1 MTRTRLR
8 GHYSRLDRYWRH
20 RPMNARRSIAALV
33 LCAGFCGA
41 LVAAYGQEAK
51 PAKNDRASKAMP
63 HDGGVPNF
71 KYDSTWP
78 KLPLPNK
85 WRFEGIT
92 GLTVDK
98 DDVIWVLNRP
108 GDFDMDPIFKVPE
121 RTENYASLEPPTAMC
136 WVKPPAVLAFD
147 QEGNLVR
154 TWNPVSLQQGTGLC
168 AGKPP
173 AVLAFDQ
180 EGNLL
185 RTWNP
190 VDATSSALHL
200 ILADHDGN
208 IWIGSNTMRK
218 YTKDGKLLAE
228 IPRVPESTV
237 KPGQYPGDTQMV
249 VGNIEGGEFDEKARE
264 LIFSDSYLR
273 GRILVYDM
281 DTLKFKRGWGAYGKP
296 LSEISVTPDKYVPGG
311 TPPKDFVNHLTLSV
325 TRDGYV
331 YAADRG
337 SDRIQVFTE
346 QGKFMKEFNVAPET
360 LDRGSTGGLT
370 FSPPPE
376 QRYIYVSD
384 IMNNVVWIVN
394 RADGTTLGHFGFFGH
409 SGGGFHWLPM
419 GAPDSHGNVYTGEV
433 DTGKRVQRFLVGR

>member
-1 MTRTRLR
+1 
-8 GHYSRLDRYWRH
+8 
-20 RPMNARRSIAALV
+20 MNSKRSIAALV
-33 LCAGFCGA
+33 VCAGFCGA
-41 LVAAYGQEAK
+41 LVAALGQEAR
-51 PAKNDRASKAMP
+51 PAKKHSAPKTRRQ
-63 HDGGVPNF
+63 DGGVPKF

-85 WRFEGIT
+85 WTFEGIT
-92 GLTVDK
+92 GLSVDK

-136 WVKPPAVLAFD
+136 CL
-147 QEGNLVR
+147 
-154 TWNPVSLQQGTGLC
+154 
-168 AGKPP
+168 KPP

-190 VDATSSALHL
+190 VDATSPALHL

-228 IPRVPESTV
+228 IPRVPESSV

-337 SDRIQVFTE
+337 SDRIQAFTE
-346 QGKFMKEFNVAPET
+346 QGKFVKEFTVAAET

-394 RADGTTLGHFGFFGH
+394 RAGGTTLGHFGFFGH
-409 SGGGFHWLPM
+409 SGGGFHWLHM
-419 GAPDSHGNVYTGEV
+419 VATDSHGNVYTGEV
-433 DTGKRVQRFLVGR
+433 DTGKRVQRFLVER